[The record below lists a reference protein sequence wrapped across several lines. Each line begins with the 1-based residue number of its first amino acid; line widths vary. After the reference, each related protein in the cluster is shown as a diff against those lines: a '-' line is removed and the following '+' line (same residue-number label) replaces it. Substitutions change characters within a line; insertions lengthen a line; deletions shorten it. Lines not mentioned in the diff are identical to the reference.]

1 MAFRL
6 SIAGLGVALAG
17 LVAGCATQVHEER
30 LPWIDGWRKATV
42 VAIGAGDDIARTL
55 AENCSSALPLITPNA
70 NYVTVSFRNGGH
82 RLRRTVPWTGT
93 LAVGVG
99 DRVYVNVS
107 DCAKPL
113 ERVVTDD
120 S

>member
-6 SIAGLGVALAG
+6 LIAGLGIALAG
-17 LVAGCATQVHEER
+17 LVAGCATQVYEGR

-42 VAIGAGDDIARTL
+42 VAIGGRDDIARTL
-55 AENCSSALPLITPNA
+55 ADNCSSAVTLTTPSA
-70 NYVTVSFRNGGH
+70 NFVTVSFRSGGH
-82 RLRRTVPWTGT
+82 RVRRTVPGIGT
-93 LAVGVG
+93 SAVGVG